1 MACLRDLLP
10 KDPSIQVR
18 GKIDMA
24 VEQLAY
30 DSRRVEPGAV
40 FFALPGTKTKG
51 AAFLEQALDHG
62 ARAVVVPA
70 GTVVPAGVT
79 VITAARPRRLL
90 GVMADEFYQRPSG
103 QLTLIGVTGTSGK
116 TTTTYVLEA
125 IGKAAGWSVGVIGTV
140 NCRYGDQI
148 LSAPFTTPEAV
159 ELQALLRTMV
169 LAGISHVVMEVSS
182 HALAQ
187 DRVWGCRWDGAVF
200 TNLSRDHLDYHSDM
214 QAYFAAKAGLFRDCL
229 AVSPKPNRF
238 AVMNADDTWGQKL
251 LAEQL
256 PYRVLTYS
264 MHDDSTV
271 VAQQLNFSL
280 HGTQAV
286 LRIANDVVEIAS
298 ALIGDPHMYNILA
311 ATTVAHALGVPP
323 EKIATGIAQC
333 RCVPGRLEAIRTGRA
348 FEVFVDY
355 AHKPDALEK
364 TLASF
369 RSLTSQRLITV
380 FGCGGDRDTGKRPL
394 MGEVAGRLSD
404 VVMLTADNPRTED
417 PQKILTETEAGLSR
431 SGMTREE
438 HAAVGSLRSMY
449 TVIPDRRSAIR
460 RALDEARPGDV
471 VVIAGKGHEDYQII
485 GTTKYHFDDA
495 EEVRNYLSG
504 AGH

>member
-1 MACLRDLLP
+1 VAYLRDLLP

-18 GKIDMA
+18 GKVDIA
-24 VEQLAY
+24 VEQIAY

-40 FFALPGTKTKG
+40 FFALPGTKTNG
-51 AAFLEQALDHG
+51 TTFLEQALDYG

-90 GVMADEFYQRPSG
+90 GVMADEFYLRPSA

-125 IGKAAGWSVGVIGTV
+125 IGKAMGWSVGVIGTV
-140 NCRYGDQI
+140 NYRYGDQT

-159 ELQALLRTMV
+159 ELQALLRMMV
-169 LAGISHVVMEVSS
+169 SAEVSHVVMEVSS

-200 TNLSRDHLDYHSDM
+200 TNLSRDHLDYHPDM
-214 QAYFAAKAGLFRDCL
+214 QAYFTAKARLFRDYL
-229 AVSPKPNRF
+229 SVSSKSNRF
-238 AVMNADDTWGQKL
+238 GVMNADDTWGQKL
-251 LAEQL
+251 LVEQL
-256 PYRVLTYS
+256 PYQVLTYG
-264 MHDDSTV
+264 MHNDSTV
-271 VAQQLNFSL
+271 VAQRLNFSL
-280 HGTQAV
+280 HSTQAV
-286 LRIANDVVEIAS
+286 LRVGNDVVEISS
-298 ALIGDPHMYNILA
+298 ALIGEPNMYNILA

-323 EKIATGIAQC
+323 EKIATGITQC
-333 RCVPGRLEAIRTGRA
+333 RHVPGRLEAIRTGRA

-364 TLASF
+364 TLALF

-417 PQKILTETEAGLSR
+417 PHKILAETEAGLSR
-431 SGMTREE
+431 SGMRREE
-438 HAAVGSLRSMY
+438 HAAVGSLHGMY
-449 TVIPDRRSAIR
+449 AVIPDRRRAIR
-460 RALDEARPGDV
+460 RALDEARAGDV

-485 GTTKYHFDDA
+485 GATKHHFDDA
-495 EEVRNYLSG
+495 EEVRNYLSA